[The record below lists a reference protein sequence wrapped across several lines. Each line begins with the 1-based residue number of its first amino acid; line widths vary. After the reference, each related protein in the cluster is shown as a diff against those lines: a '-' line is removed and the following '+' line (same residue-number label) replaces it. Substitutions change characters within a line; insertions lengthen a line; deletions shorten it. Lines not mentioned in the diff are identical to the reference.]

1 MTSDDSASDKFTDT
15 RKDEVGDISD
25 IDSVKSCCA
34 GDRVI
39 NRKKESSPAKRSEPE
54 SKCSGSH
61 REYDELPSAA
71 SDSLNEVI
79 PLHFTE

>member
-1 MTSDDSASDKFTDT
+1 MTGDDSATDKFADSWEY
-15 RKDEVGDISD
+15 KVGYVSD
-25 IDSVKSCCA
+25 VDSVEGGRA
-34 GDRVI
+34 GDAVVYRE
-39 NRKKESSPAKRSEPE
+39 KESSPAKRSEPE

>member
-1 MTSDDSASDKFTDT
+1 MSCNNSAADKFANS
-15 RKDEVGDISD
+15 RKDEVGYVSD
-25 IDSVKSCCA
+25 VDSVEGGRA
-34 GDRVI
+34 GDAVVYRE
-39 NRKKESSPAKRSEPE
+39 KESSPAKRSEPE